1 MLRALFVAVALCAL
15 FCWSSAIPI
24 RADDNKC
31 CRVCS
36 TKSIA
41 CGDVCID
48 KGATCH
54 VKPGCACNHTS
65 TSSFEEDLERNSNA
79 DVGCIDE
86 DGNAVDWWMVY
97 KMPQGYQ
104 YAYRDSTSRSESI
117 LSVTADKTLDCTTC
131 GALGK
136 TLHQIYANKGSLAY
150 MLYNDEYPDS
160 YPTPSNGT
168 LMHGGHSK
176 GVLASNQNT
185 GFWLIHS
192 VPKFPDL
199 TAASFTWTASHE
211 FGQSFLCL
219 SVQASDIENIAKNLQ
234 YSYVHTYTWNIPSS
248 LKAQFPNM
256 QDTADGKGIDGT
268 GVISFSI
275 RGTTFKSYSKSPS
288 WNNDLYEFLV
298 QPDLNIAK
306 GMYWETWRRS
316 PFEDKFCKGSKFKY
330 SSMNVESMKLDGFD
344 EFKYTMD
351 HAKWGISAES
361 TSPWVC
367 IGDINRMQSQFAR
380 GGQTTC
386 FQNVHLWTGFHEAM
400 NLVDSC

>member
-1 MLRALFVAVALCAL
+1 MARVLLVALSL
-15 FCWSSAIPI
+15 SVLLCWCSAIPI
-24 RADDNKC
+24 RAEGDNKC
-31 CRVCS
+31 CKVCS
-36 TKSIA
+36 EKSIA

-65 TSSFEEDLERNSNA
+65 INSAEPERASNSA
-79 DVGCIDE
+79 VGCIDE

-97 KMPQGYQ
+97 KMPQGFQ
-104 YAYRDSTSRSESI
+104 YAYRDSSSRSESI

-136 TLHQIYANKGSLAY
+136 TLHQIYANKNDLAY
-150 MLYNDEYPDS
+150 VLYNDEYPDS

-176 GVLASNQNT
+176 GVLASNDQT

-219 SVQASDIENIAKNLQ
+219 SVQASDVENIAKNLQ

-248 LKAQFPNM
+248 LKSNFPNM
-256 QDTADGKGIDGT
+256 QDTADGKGVDGT
-268 GVISFSI
+268 GIISFSI
-275 RGTTFKSYSKSPS
+275 GGTEFKSYSKSPS

-298 QPDLNIAK
+298 EPDLNIAK
-306 GMYWETWRRS
+306 GMFWETWRRS
-316 PFEDKFCKGSKFKY
+316 PFEDKFCKGSTYKFN
-330 SSMNVESMKLDGFD
+330 SMNVQSMKLDGFD
-344 EFKYTMD
+344 GFKYVLHDVPIQYRNFVT
-351 HAKWGISAES
+351 
-361 TSPWVC
+361 
-367 IGDINRMQSQFAR
+367 F
-380 GGQTTC
+380 
-386 FQNVHLWTGFHEAM
+386 
-400 NLVDSC
+400 